1 MKKLILKVKDYI
13 SNNKKTI
20 LNGFLTLLIFFAI
33 SVAAMVIFLALGI
46 IEIGKDGFE
55 FNVHVFDA
63 FKDSWVGVAL
73 FIVLQLI
80 CTTLLCFLPGTTMMF
95 IALGQVLYPNP
106 WHAFFIVFP
115 GVVAS
120 STLMYLTGR
129 FGGYKLCVKMLG
141 EKDCEKAIT
150 LLRNK
155 GSVFFPFM
163 MLFPMFPDD
172 ALVMIAGT
180 LKMKLGWFF
189 PSIIIG
195 RGVGIA
201 TIIFGIS
208 IVPFEKFTEPW
219 HWIVFVLVCA
229 VGVLALFL
237 GAIGL
242 HKYLKKRNKE

>member
-1 MKKLILKVKDYI
+1 MKLKSFFLNNRKLIV
-13 SNNKKTI
+13 
-20 LNGFLTLLIFFAI
+20 NGILTLLVFFAV
-33 SVAAMVIFLALGI
+33 SVIAMAIFLALGI
-46 IEIGKDGFE
+46 IELGADGFA
-55 FNVHVFDA
+55 FNVHIFDA
-63 FKDSWVGVAL
+63 FKDSWIGIAL
-73 FIVLQLI
+73 FVFLQLV

-95 IALGQVLYPNP
+95 IALGQALYPNP

-115 GVVAS
+115 GVIAS

-129 FGGYKLCVKMLG
+129 FGGYRLCVKMLG
-141 EKDCEKAIT
+141 EKDCEKAVT

-155 GSVFFPFM
+155 GTVFFPFM

-189 PSIIIG
+189 PSIILG

-219 HWIVFVLVCA
+219 HWIVFVLICA
-229 VGVLALFL
+229 VGVVALFI
-237 GAIGL
+237 GALLL
-242 HKYLKKRNKE
+242 HKYLQKNKKNGHG

>member
-1 MKKLILKVKDYI
+1 MKQLIPKIKGFLID
-13 SNNKKTI
+13 NKKTI
-20 LNGFLTLLIFFAI
+20 INGILTLLVFFAI
-33 SVAAMVIFLALGI
+33 SVVAMSIFLAIGI
-46 IEIGKDGFE
+46 IEIGNDGLE
-55 FNVHVFDA
+55 FNVHIFDA

-73 FIVLQLI
+73 FIFFQLI

-95 IALGQVLYPNP
+95 IALGQVLYPDP
-106 WHAFFIVFP
+106 WQAFLIVFP

-129 FGGYKLCVKMLG
+129 FGGYRLCEKILG
-141 EKDCEKAIT
+141 KKDCEKAVT

-155 GSVFFPFM
+155 GTVFFPFM
-163 MLFPMFPDD
+163 MLFPLFPDD
-172 ALVMIAGT
+172 ALVMISGT

-189 PSIIIG
+189 PAILIG

-219 HWIVFVLVCA
+219 HWVVFVLICA
-229 VGVLALFL
+229 VGVVALFL

-242 HKYLKKRNKE
+242 HKYLQKRNKK